1 MGSLSV
7 YLEIRSFSATHQIE
21 GVCQVGV
28 VNNEVEVIIVE
39 SCCVVEVGPVL
50 LHEELIAIAIAGR

>member
-21 GVCQVGV
+21 GVCQVGIV
-28 VNNEVEVIIVE
+28 RRNEVEVVI
-39 SCCVVEVGPVL
+39 VVEVGPVL
-50 LHEELIAIAIAGR
+50 LHQELIAMVIAIAGCW

>member
-1 MGSLSV
+1 
-7 YLEIRSFSATHQIE
+7 
-21 GVCQVGV
+21 